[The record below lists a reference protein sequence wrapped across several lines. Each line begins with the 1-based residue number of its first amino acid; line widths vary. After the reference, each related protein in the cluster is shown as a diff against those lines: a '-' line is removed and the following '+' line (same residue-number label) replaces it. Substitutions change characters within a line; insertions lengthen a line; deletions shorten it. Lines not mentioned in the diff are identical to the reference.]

1 MFSLKASDNDTSIC
15 LDLLR
20 AIAAQMVCIGHA
32 IIFFVPQVRAT
43 HLPIMQT
50 VGVLLFFVLSG
61 FLITAVL
68 IERSRDPNYGFLQFF
83 TDRFARIYSGLI
95 PALLFVAL
103 IDAIAIQ
110 FFGLQMPASSYELR
124 TFFAN
129 LLMMEGYR
137 GAFDNLDMMQWPI
150 FGTASQLW
158 TLVIEWHIYLFVA
171 AVFFMGA
178 RPRTIP
184 FLIPVA
190 IVFGQVPGHYLV
202 GALQPDGLGTS
213 LFLLW
218 LGGGY
223 LFLIARKVR
232 PPYWFAV
239 AIAAGALIAYLA
251 HVRAHTEYRLSTY
264 PLLLLF
270 VFGVVTA
277 SQQTKIITSPR
288 AVAVIRF
295 IAGYSFTLYLI
306 HHTLMVLAFQLWPWS
321 GWLVFVAL
329 VLLSNIVAAT
339 MAVATEMRHKQL
351 AALLLDGAGKI
362 ARRAGRK
369 SALGEVSR

>member
-1 MFSLKASDNDTSIC
+1 VFSLKVSENDTSIC

-20 AIAAQMVCIGHA
+20 AIAAQMVCIGHG
-32 IIFFVPQVRAT
+32 IVFFVPQMRAT
-43 HLPIMQT
+43 HLPVMQT
-50 VGVLLFFVLSG
+50 VGVLLFFILSG
-61 FLITAVL
+61 FLISATL
-68 IERSRDPNYGFLQFF
+68 IERSRDPAYGFLQYL
-83 TDRFARIYSGLI
+83 TERFARIYSGLV

-103 IDAIAIQ
+103 VDAIAGQ
-110 FFGLQMPASSYELR
+110 FVNLQMPATSYGWQ
-124 TFFAN
+124 TFLAN

-137 GAFDNLDMMQWPI
+137 GAFDHLDMMQWPP
-150 FGTASQLW
+150 FGTATPLW
-158 TLVIEWHIYLFVA
+158 TLVIEWHIYLFVG
-171 AVFFMGA
+171 AVFFMGG
-178 RPRTIP
+178 RPKTIP

-190 IVFGQVPGHYLV
+190 VLFGQIPGHYLF
-202 GALQPDGLGTS
+202 GAMQSDGLGKS

-232 PPYWFAV
+232 PPYWIAV
-239 AIAAGALIAYLA
+239 AIAAIALIAYLA
-251 HVRAHTEYRLSTY
+251 AVRAHTEYRPSTY

-277 SQQTKIITSPR
+277 SQQTRIITSPR
-288 AVAVIRF
+288 AVTAIRF

-306 HHTLMVLAFQLWPWS
+306 HHTLMWTAFQLWPRS

-339 MAVATEMRHKQL
+339 MALTTEMRHKQL